1 MKTKTKNA
9 IQFVSALILMLAG
22 VVLVF
27 ISLFLPPQGE
37 IDASVLAALGEFF
50 TMAGSIWGITSY
62 TRIKIHEIDVRGGHK
77 KLNEEDDEES

>member
-1 MKTKTKNA
+1 
-9 IQFVSALILMLAG
+9 
-22 VVLVF
+22 
-27 ISLFLPPQGE
+27 LPPQGE

-50 TMAGSIWGITSY
+50 AMTGSIWGITSY